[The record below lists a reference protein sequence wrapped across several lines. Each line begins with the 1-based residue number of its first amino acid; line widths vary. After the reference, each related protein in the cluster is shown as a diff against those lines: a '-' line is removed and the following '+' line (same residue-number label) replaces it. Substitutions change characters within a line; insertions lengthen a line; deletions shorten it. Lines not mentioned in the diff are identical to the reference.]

1 MKSLI
6 EIEKCPL
13 CGSGKI
19 TNLFAQPMEVFIAH
33 RKTNYDLSRL
43 GLTGQELMGYSEC
56 TLCSFIFANPTLNN
70 TLEMASYNDAKHDQL
85 SIKEWRKSDDGIAL
99 YHTHHK
105 WVDLNPFVIAL
116 GFHYPKFKMEYT
128 GGQSRLTLLDIGC
141 GFGHTLDLARVFG
154 VDGIGCDIDESRL
167 SECRAKG
174 LTVLKPD
181 DIDGTFDMVVS
192 SNVIEHVYDLDRY
205 MNTVSNHM
213 RDDGVFV
220 FNGLAKSVLS
230 KEIKTRQ
237 YKLLHPIEHRN
248 IFTRKS
254 LNLLLERYGLELA
267 SRRRFVSVMTS
278 VRSKAPLYLPYV
290 VMNGFVTVGG
300 VFSAVAVKRQN

>member
-1 MKSLI
+1 MKSVV

-19 TNLFAQPMEVFIAH
+19 KPVFTQPMEAFIAH

-43 GLTGQELMGYSEC
+43 GLTGQEPMGYSKC
-56 TLCSFIFANPTLNN
+56 TTCSFVFANPTLND
-70 TLEMASYNDAKHDQL
+70 TLEKAAYNDAKHNQL
-85 SIKEWRKSDDGIAL
+85 SIKEWRNSEDGIAL

-105 WVDLNPFVIAL
+105 WVDLNPFIIAL
-116 GFHYPKFKMEYT
+116 GFHYPKFKKEYSE
-128 GGQSRLTLLDIGC
+128 GQSRLTLLDIGC

-154 VDGIGCDIDESRL
+154 VGGVGCDIDEARL
-167 SECRAKG
+167 RECKAKG
-174 LTVLKPD
+174 LSVLRPD
-181 DIDGTFDMVVS
+181 DVVGTFDMVVS

-205 MNTVSNHM
+205 MKMVSDHM
-213 RDDGVFV
+213 KDGGVFV
-220 FNGLAKSVLS
+220 FNGLSKSVLS
-230 KEIKTRQ
+230 KEIKTRR

-254 LNLLLERYGLELA
+254 LNLLLEKYGLGLA
-267 SRRRFVSVMTS
+267 SRRRFVSVMKS

-300 VFSAVAVKRQN
+300 VFYAVAVKR